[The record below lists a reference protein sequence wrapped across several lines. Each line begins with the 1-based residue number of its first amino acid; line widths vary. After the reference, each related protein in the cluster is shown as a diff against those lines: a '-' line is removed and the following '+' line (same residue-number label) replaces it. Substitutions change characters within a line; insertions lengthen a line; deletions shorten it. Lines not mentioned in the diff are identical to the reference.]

1 MPSLLKPSVQPIPK
15 RPMGALVCVPC
26 TLPARQQVVVRVA
39 LEACPL
45 APPTA
50 PVDEPELAAEPQEAP
65 LPLGRYALPHI
76 AVHVTQGVP
85 LPLPEGW
92 ILLPRA
98 KTRAATLSKQPSPLL
113 VPGAIGGPLGHP

>member
-1 MPSLLKPSVQPIPK
+1 
-15 RPMGALVCVPC
+15 MGALVCVPLP
-26 TLPARQQVVVRVA
+26 LPAGQQVVVRVA

-50 PVDEPELAAEPQEAP
+50 PVGEPELAAEPQEAL

-85 LPLPEGW
+85 PPLPEGW
-92 ILLPRA
+92 ILRPRA
-98 KTRAATLSKQPSPLL
+98 KTRAPTLPKQPPPFLA
-113 VPGAIGGPLGHP
+113 PGAIGGRPGHP

>member
-1 MPSLLKPSVQPIPK
+1 MNEAAI
-15 RPMGALVCVPC
+15 AE
-26 TLPARQQVVVRVA
+26 AVVEVA

-50 PVDEPELAAEPQEAP
+50 PVDEPRLAAEPQEAL
-65 LPLGRYALPHI
+65 LPLGRYALPNI

-85 LPLPEGW
+85 PPLPEGW

-98 KTRAATLSKQPSPLL
+98 KTKAPKLPKQPSPLL
-113 VPGAIGGPLGHP
+113 APGAIGGPLGHP